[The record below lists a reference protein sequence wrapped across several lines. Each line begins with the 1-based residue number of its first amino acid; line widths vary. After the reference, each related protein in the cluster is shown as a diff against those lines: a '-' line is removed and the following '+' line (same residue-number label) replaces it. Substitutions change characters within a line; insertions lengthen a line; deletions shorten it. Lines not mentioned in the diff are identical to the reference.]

1 MKQKGICMKRIIYIV
16 TACVFVS
23 VSTAKAQRIYSL
35 RDCLEEG
42 LQNNYS
48 LRIVHNEEQISKN
61 NATLGNAGYLPTLDF
76 SAGYTGN
83 LDNIETKARATG
95 EVTKNNGV
103 YDQTVNVGLNFIQQ
117 KIRLKNFH
125 YAMSLSKERLRIAEA
140 SHLVGKFSG
149 LDYQQAKVDFN
160 ADSAQYIKQQELLH
174 SSRIQLNELMANNN
188 VNQIIVIKDSTIDV
202 HSDLLFDDL
211 WNATLSTNASLLK
224 ADQNTVLAQLDYKKI
239 NSRNYP
245 YLKLNTGYG
254 YTFNKYDIN
263 ANSRRGNLGFNAG
276 VTVGFNIFDGNRRR
290 EKRNA
295 TLAFKNRRL
304 ERQELELAL
313 RSDLSN
319 LWQAYRNNLQLLN
332 LERQNLVTA
341 KDNHDIAMDRYIQGD
356 LSGFEVREAQKSLLD
371 AEERIL
377 SAEYNTK
384 LCEISLLQIS
394 GKITKYLEQ

>member
-1 MKQKGICMKRIIYIV
+1 
-16 TACVFVS
+16 
-23 VSTAKAQRIYSL
+23 
-35 RDCLEEG
+35 
-42 LQNNYS
+42 
-48 LRIVHNEEQISKN
+48 
-61 NATLGNAGYLPTLDF
+61 
-76 SAGYTGN
+76 
-83 LDNIETKARATG
+83 
-95 EVTKNNGV
+95 
-103 YDQTVNVGLNFIQQ
+103 
-117 KIRLKNFH
+117 
-125 YAMSLSKERLRIAEA
+125 MSLSKERLRIAEA

-188 VNQIIVIKDSTIDV
+188 VNQNIIIKDSTIDV
-202 HSDLLFDDL
+202 YSDLQFDDL
-211 WNATLSTNASLLK
+211 WNSTLATNASLLK

-263 ANSRRGNLGFNAG
+263 ANSRRGELGFNAG
-276 VTVGFNIFDGNRRR
+276 ITVGFKIFDGNRRR

-295 TLAFKNRRL
+295 SLAFKNRRL
-304 ERQELELAL
+304 ERQDLELAL

-332 LERQNLVTA
+332 LERQNLITA

-394 GKITKYLEQ
+394 GKITKYLE